1 MSDPVYDVR
10 FPEGQPQPEQ
20 RKRQTNLR
28 EWLAVVLMLVGTV
41 ALSVGVGGYLDS
53 LWAGVAVAGTVLTV
67 LGLLLGNN

>member
-20 RKRQTNLR
+20 RQRRVNLR
-28 EWLAVVLMLVGTV
+28 EVISVAFLLVGVTMM
-41 ALSVGVGGYLDS
+41 SVGVGGYLDS